1 MSRQQW
7 RSKNGRHRTR
17 RAPGAGISGVSACRG
32 PVVSLGPVVTSCT
45 AIPGSR
51 GPRQHLASG
60 GTSVAEGVGWN
71 GCSREHT
78 DNRSGQG
85 PHRSWSSSSWRRIG
99 AGATGWGAASS
110 STFAAPFASRWSSH
124 LLPAQGRPQARQ
136 GGVGLPRRTASS
148 VHGTGRTCAVQT
160 PCRAERDS
168 APLLPSSGC
177 RAEAMGRVWI
187 RGTYVRHVYAR
198 SRLL

>member
-1 MSRQQW
+1 M
-7 RSKNGRHRTR
+7 
-17 RAPGAGISGVSACRG
+17 
-32 PVVSLGPVVTSCT
+32 
-45 AIPGSR
+45 
-51 GPRQHLASG
+51 
-60 GTSVAEGVGWN
+60 AEGVGWN

-78 DNRSGQG
+78 DDRSGQG

-168 APLLPSSGC
+168 APLVAP
-177 RAEAMGRVWI
+177 AEEGGRWPGAGSAELMSAMFTAGRGNPLGPCY
-187 RGTYVRHVYAR
+187 RQGQAEGREER
-198 SRLL
+198 SRWMDGAHCVGWKKKCSHAALIWVRMGSCACVREERRGFYS